1 LHAASEILKERR
13 VSLASN
19 PADLLSL
26 AHSRDPDDRE
36 RLLNGMVE
44 MCAQADAAQTALTP
58 QVNALVEGLFITLV
72 QQAEHDI
79 RRRLAERLADAA
91 WAPSTL
97 VNMLALDEIEISQPI
112 ITYSPVLAET
122 DLIRILVE
130 ATLDHQLAVARRPGL
145 TAGVVDAILQAGEP
159 AVLTALSGNETAE
172 IGAPALVSMV
182 EHARRIVAMRSP
194 LARHP
199 RLSSELAVRLYA
211 WVGESLK
218 TALTSRFRL
227 DPVALDAAIAEATR
241 AAAGSSPAAPVEEER
256 DDMDRGLVEKLKG
269 AGQLRAGYLLRALRE
284 GRLNLFI
291 HILAGL
297 GGFDTGQLRRAIDSD
312 RPELLALACAGVGV
326 DRGAYPTILE
336 LVRDLNGQR
345 PGGGAESARRA
356 GGAFGPFDADI
367 ARAAFNQAAARA

>member
-1 LHAASEILKERR
+1 MLRLDFGERH

-19 PADLLSL
+19 PADLLDL
-26 AHSRDPDDRE
+26 AHSRDPADRE
-36 RLLNGMVE
+36 RLLGGMVE
-44 MCAQADAAQTALTP
+44 LCAEAEAAGTALSPRINT
-58 QVNALVEGLFITLV
+58 LVEGLFITLV
-72 QQAEHDI
+72 DQAEHDI

-91 WAPSTL
+91 WAPPSL

-112 ITYSPVLAET
+112 IAYSPVLAET

-145 TAGVVDAILQAGEP
+145 TAGVVEAILETGEP
-159 AVLTALSGNETAE
+159 AVLTALAGNETAE
-172 IGAPALVSMV
+172 IDEPALTAMIG
-182 EHARRIVAMRSP
+182 HARRVVAMRSP

-241 AAAGSSPAAPVEEER
+241 AAAGAGPAERVEEER
-256 DDMDRGLVEKLKG
+256 DDMDRNLVEKLKD
-269 AGQLRAGYLLRALRE
+269 AGQLRSGYLLRALRE

-291 HILAGL
+291 HVLAGL
-297 GGFDTGQLRRAIDSD
+297 GGFDTSHLRRAIDSD
-312 RPELLALACAGVGV
+312 RPELLALACAGVGI
-326 DRGAYPTILE
+326 DRGAYPTILA
-336 LVRDLNGQR
+336 LVRELNGQR

-356 GGAFGPFDADI
+356 GGAFGPFDPDI
-367 ARAAFNQAAARA
+367 ARAAFNQAASRA

>member
-1 LHAASEILKERR
+1 L
-13 VSLASN
+13 SLAST
-19 PADLLSL
+19 PTDLLVL
-26 AHSRDPDDRE
+26 AHSRDPADRE
-36 RLLNGMVE
+36 RLLSGVVE
-44 MCAQADAAQTALTP
+44 LCAEAGAAGTP
-58 QVNALVEGLFITLV
+58 LSPPISQLVEDLFITLV
-72 QQAEHDI
+72 EQAEHDI

-91 WAPSTL
+91 WAPPTL
-97 VNMLALDEIEISQPI
+97 VNMLALDEIEIAQPI
-112 ITYSPVLAET
+112 IAYSPVLAET

-130 ATLDHQLAVARRPGL
+130 ATLDHQVAVARRPGL
-145 TAGVVDAILQAGEP
+145 TAGVVEAILESGEP
-159 AVLTALSGNETAE
+159 AVLTALAGNETADIDE
-172 IGAPALVSMV
+172 PALAAMIG
-182 EHARRIVAMRSP
+182 HARRVVAMRSP

-227 DPVALDAAIAEATR
+227 DPAALDAAIAEATR
-241 AAAGSSPAAPVEEER
+241 AAAGAGPADRVEEER
-256 DDMDRGLVEKLKG
+256 DDMDRNLVEKLKD
-269 AGQLRAGYLLRALRE
+269 AGQLRSGYLLRALRE

-291 HILAGL
+291 HVLAGL
-297 GGFDTGQLRRAIDSD
+297 GGFDDRQLRRAIDSD

-356 GGAFGPFDADI
+356 GGAFGPFDPDI
-367 ARAAFNQAAARA
+367 ARAAFNQAVSRA

>member
-1 LHAASEILKERR
+1 MLRLDSESAAL
-13 VSLASN
+13 SLASN
-19 PADLLSL
+19 PTDLLVL
-26 AHSRDPDDRE
+26 AHSRDPADRE
-36 RLLNGMVE
+36 RLLGGMVE
-44 MCAQADAAQTALTP
+44 LCAEAQANGTP
-58 QVNALVEGLFITLV
+58 LSPQISQLVEGLFITLV
-72 QQAEHDI
+72 EQAEHDI

-91 WAPSTL
+91 WAPPTL

-112 ITYSPVLAET
+112 IAYSPVLADT

-130 ATLDHQLAVARRPGL
+130 ATLDHQVAVARRPGL
-145 TAGVVDAILQAGEP
+145 TAGVVEAILENGEP
-159 AVLTALSGNETAE
+159 AVLTALAGNETAE
-172 IGAPALVSMV
+172 ISEPALEAMIG
-182 EHARRIVAMRSP
+182 HARRVVAMRSP

-218 TALTSRFRL
+218 TALTARFRL

-241 AAAGSSPAAPVEEER
+241 AAAGAGPADRVEEER
-256 DDMDRGLVEKLKG
+256 DDMDRNLVEKLKD
-269 AGQLRAGYLLRALRE
+269 AGQLRSGYLLRALRE

-291 HILAGL
+291 HVLAGL

-312 RPELLALACAGVGV
+312 RPELLALACAGVGI
-326 DRGAYPTILE
+326 DRGVYPTILE

-356 GGAFGPFDADI
+356 RGAFGPFDPDI
-367 ARAAFNQAAARA
+367 ARAAFNQAASRA

>member
-1 LHAASEILKERR
+1 M
-13 VSLASN
+13 SLASN
-19 PADLLSL
+19 PTDLLAL
-26 AHSRDPDDRE
+26 AHSRDPADRE
-36 RLLNGMVE
+36 RLLSGMVE
-44 MCAQADAAQTALTP
+44 LCAQAEADETTLSP
-58 QVNALVEGLFITLV
+58 QVNQLVEGLFITLV
-72 QQAEHDI
+72 EQAEHDI
-79 RRRLAERLADAA
+79 RRRLADRLADAA
-91 WAPSTL
+91 WAPPAL
-97 VNMLALDEIEISQPI
+97 VNMLALDEIEISQPV

-130 ATLDHQLAVARRPGL
+130 ATLDHQVAVARRPGL
-145 TAGVVDAILQAGEP
+145 TAGVVEAILETGEP
-159 AVLTALSGNETAE
+159 AVLTALAGNETADIRE
-172 IGAPALVSMV
+172 PALAAMIG
-182 EHARRIVAMRSP
+182 HARRVVAMRSP

-199 RLSSELAVRLYA
+199 RLSSELAVKLYA

-218 TALTSRFRL
+218 TALTARFRL

-241 AAAGSSPAAPVEEER
+241 AAAAGAGPADRVEEER
-256 DDMDRGLVEKLKG
+256 DDMDRSLVEKLKD

-336 LVRDLNGQR
+336 LVRDLNDQR

-356 GGAFGPFDADI
+356 NGAFGPFDPDI
-367 ARAAFNQAAARA
+367 ARAAFNQAASRA

>member
-1 LHAASEILKERR
+1 M
-13 VSLASN
+13 SLASN
-19 PADLLSL
+19 PADLLDL
-26 AHSRDPDDRE
+26 AHSRDPADRA
-36 RLLNGMVE
+36 RLLGGMVE
-44 MCAQADAAQTALTP
+44 LCAEAETTGTALSPRINT
-58 QVNALVEGLFITLV
+58 LVESLFITLV
-72 QQAEHDI
+72 EQAEHDI

-91 WAPSTL
+91 WAPPPL

-112 ITYSPVLAET
+112 IAYSPVLAET

-145 TAGVVDAILQAGEP
+145 TAGAVEAILKTGEP
-159 AVLTALSGNETAE
+159 AVLTALAGNETAE
-172 IGAPALVSMV
+172 IDEPALAAMID
-182 EHARRIVAMRSP
+182 HARRVVAMRSP

-241 AAAGSSPAAPVEEER
+241 AAAGAGPADRVEEER
-256 DDMDRGLVEKLKG
+256 DDMDRNLVEKLKA
-269 AGQLRAGYLLRALRE
+269 AGQLRSGYLLRALRE

-291 HILAGL
+291 HVLAGL
-297 GGFDTGQLRRAIDSD
+297 GGFDTSHLRRAIDSD
-312 RPELLALACAGVGV
+312 RPELLALACAGVGI
-326 DRGAYPTILE
+326 DRGAYPTILA
-336 LVRDLNGQR
+336 LVRELNGQR

-356 GGAFGPFDADI
+356 GGAFGPFDPDI
-367 ARAAFNQAAARA
+367 ARAAFNQAASRA

>member
-1 LHAASEILKERR
+1 M
-13 VSLASN
+13 SLAST
-19 PADLLSL
+19 PAELIAL

-44 MCAQADAAQTALTP
+44 MCVQAESDHVALTP
-58 QVNALVEGLFITLV
+58 QINQLIESLFVTLV

-79 RRRLAERLADAA
+79 RRRLAERLAEAA
-91 WAPSTL
+91 WAPAAV

-112 ITYSPVLAET
+112 ITYSPVLAEP
-122 DLIRILVE
+122 DLLRILVE

-145 TAGVVDAILQAGEP
+145 TAGVVEAILDSAEP
-159 AVLTALSGNETAE
+159 SVLTALAGNETAE
-172 IGAPALVSMV
+172 IGGPALAAMV
-182 EHARRIVAMRSP
+182 DHARRIVAMRSP

-199 RLSSELAVRLYA
+199 RLSSELAVKLYA

-227 DPVALDAAIAEATR
+227 DPVALDAAIADATR
-241 AAAGSSPAAPVEEER
+241 AAAGADVAPVEEER
-256 DDMDRGLVEKLKG
+256 DDMDRSLVEKLKG
-269 AGQLRAGYLLRALRE
+269 ADQLRAGYLLRALRE

-291 HILAGL
+291 HVLAGL
-297 GGFDTGQLRRAIDSD
+297 GGFKTEHLRRAIDSD

-326 DRGAYPTILE
+326 DRGAYPTILQ

-356 GGAFGPFDADI
+356 NGAFGPFDPDI
-367 ARAAFNQAAARA
+367 ARAAFNQAALRA

>member
-1 LHAASEILKERR
+1 MLLMRFGERR
-13 VSLASN
+13 VSMAST

-44 MCAQADAAQTALTP
+44 MCVQAEAEHTALSP
-58 QVNALVEGLFITLV
+58 QVNHLIEDLFITLV
-72 QQAEHDI
+72 EQAEHDI

-91 WAPSTL
+91 WAPSAL

-112 ITYSPVLAET
+112 ITYSPVLGEA

-145 TAGVVDAILQAGEP
+145 TATVVNEILRNGEP
-159 AVLTALSGNETAE
+159 AVLTALAGNDTAN
-172 IGAPALVSMV
+172 IGAPALTAMV

-199 RLSSELAVRLYA
+199 RLSAELAVRLYA

-241 AAAGSSPAAPVEEER
+241 TAAGAGPAAPIEEER
-256 DDMDRGLVEKLKG
+256 DDMDRSMVEKLKE
-269 AGQLRAGYLLRALRE
+269 AGQLRSGYLLRALRE

-291 HILAGL
+291 HVLAGL
-297 GGFDTGQLRRAIDSD
+297 GGFDAGQLRRAIDSD

-336 LVRDLNGQR
+336 LVRNLNHQR

-356 GGAFGPFDADI
+356 GGAFGPFDPDI
-367 ARAAFNQAAARA
+367 ARAAFNQAASRA